1 MPRHLLKAPIELEDV
16 TGYRWKDGLLGP
28 DEPDPVGHV
37 CSTGLSPFLLLCDH
51 AGRLIPKSLGSLGVS
66 PADLARHIAYDI
78 GALGVSRRVS
88 ERLDAELIYQRY
100 SRLVVDCNRPPHNPT
115 AFITTTDGTT
125 IPGNLNL
132 TVPAA
137 AMRLSEIFYPYQ
149 ARIEHV
155 VRTRLAAKRPTV
167 ILTVHSFT
175 PWHTDYPTPRPWHL
189 GLLFNE
195 DRRLADA
202 LAEEFKIAGDLH
214 IGFNQPYALEN
225 ESDYAIPVY
234 AEHRGL
240 PGIEL
245 EIRQD
250 MIAEPADQINWGD
263 RLADALRAALR
274 RIAPELV

>member
-1 MPRHLLKAPIELEDV
+1 
-16 TGYRWKDGLLGP
+16 
-28 DEPDPVGHV
+28 
-37 CSTGLSPFLLLCDH
+37 
-51 AGRLIPKSLGSLGVS
+51 
-66 PADLARHIAYDI
+66 
-78 GALGVSRRVS
+78 
-88 ERLDAELIYQRY
+88 
-100 SRLVVDCNRPPHNPT
+100 
-115 AFITTTDGTT
+115 
-125 IPGNLNL
+125 
-132 TVPAA
+132 
-137 AMRLSEIFYPYQ
+137 MRLSEIFLPYQ

-155 VRTRLAAKRPTV
+155 VRTRLVAKRPTV

-202 LAEEFKIAGDLH
+202 LAEEFKIAGDFD

-240 PGIEL
+240 LGIEL

-250 MIAEPADQINWGD
+250 MITEPADQIKWGD
-263 RLADALRAALR
+263 RLAEALRAALR
-274 RIAPELV
+274 RIAPEFL

>member
-1 MPRHLLKAPIELEDV
+1 
-16 TGYRWKDGLLGP
+16 
-28 DEPDPVGHV
+28 
-37 CSTGLSPFLLLCDH
+37 SPT
-51 AGRLIPKSLGSLGVS
+51 
-66 PADLARHIAYDI
+66 DLARHIAYDI
-78 GALGVSRRVS
+78 GALGVSERLS

-115 AFITTTDGTT
+115 AFVTLTDGTT
-125 IPGNLNL
+125 IAGNVHL

-137 AMRLSEIFYPYQ
+137 AMRLSEIFHPYQ

-167 ILTVHSFT
+167 ILAVHSFT

-189 GLLFNE
+189 GLLFNK

-202 LAEEFKIAGDLH
+202 LAEEFKKAGDLV
-214 IGFNQPYALEN
+214 IGLNQPYALED
-225 ESDYAIPVY
+225 ESDYTVPVY

-240 PGIEL
+240 LGIEF

-250 MIAEPADQINWGD
+250 MITESADQIEWGD
-263 RLADALRAALR
+263 RLAEALRAALKS
-274 RIAPELV
+274 IAPEFV